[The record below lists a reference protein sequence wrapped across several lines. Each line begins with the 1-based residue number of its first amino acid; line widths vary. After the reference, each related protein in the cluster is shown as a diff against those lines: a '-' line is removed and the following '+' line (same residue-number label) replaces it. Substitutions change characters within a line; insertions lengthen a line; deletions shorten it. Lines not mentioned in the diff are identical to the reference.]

1 MERDSHMVLTE
12 THSQNEAP
20 SLPEAHSRREAHSLK
35 FKRRELK
42 LTHVRIIVAF
52 FTVLEKFADVVIGWL
67 PLYG

>member
-1 MERDSHMVLTE
+1 MERDSHKVLTK
-12 THSQNEAP
+12 THSRNEAP

-42 LTHVRIIVAF
+42 LTQVRIIVAF